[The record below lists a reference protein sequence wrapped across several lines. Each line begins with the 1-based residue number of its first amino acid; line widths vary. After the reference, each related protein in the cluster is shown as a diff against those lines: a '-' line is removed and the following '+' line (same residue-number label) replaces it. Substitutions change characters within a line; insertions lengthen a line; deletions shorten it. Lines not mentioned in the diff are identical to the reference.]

1 MDARVIVILVLEAL
15 LALWLLRR
23 AGLLCSRRALV
34 LSVLLLAAA
43 FVLRGLCLDYETLDY
58 QNFLR
63 HWVDFYRD
71 NGGFRAISQPLGNYN
86 IPYLYFLCLFSYL
99 PIRDLYLI
107 KLLSI
112 LFDVLLAFAAAMLLG
127 QVRRNAGA
135 QLACFFTVLF
145 LPTVVLNGALWGQCD
160 SIYVA
165 LALLGLW
172 LAMED
177 RPVLSVLCFT
187 LAFGFKLQT
196 VFLLPILAVF
206 WFQGRFKLRHFLLF
220 SVFYVL
226 LVLPAVLLGKP
237 FVETLTLY
245 ASQTGSIGSG
255 LNYNSPSIYA
265 FFRTVADEKAA
276 STLGLYG
283 AFAWLILVLALCFR
297 FRGRMGSRA
306 LLAAS
311 LLLALG
317 IPFLLPHMHDRYF
330 FFSDVL
336 SVVVAFACWRALA
349 AAPLAQFAS
358 LLGYHA
364 YLKMRYLLYM
374 DHGARALIGVLL
386 ITFVLF
392 VYDCTRGVAEDFSE
406 KQKIILDKQE

>member
-1 MDARVIVILVLEAL
+1 
-15 LALWLLRR
+15 
-23 AGLLCSRRALV
+23 
-34 LSVLLLAAA
+34 
-43 FVLRGLCLDYETLDY
+43 
-58 QNFLR
+58 
-63 HWVDFYRD
+63 
-71 NGGFRAISQPLGNYN
+71 
-86 IPYLYFLCLFSYL
+86 
-99 PIRDLYLI
+99 
-107 KLLSI
+107 
-112 LFDVLLAFAAAMLLG
+112 MLLG
-127 QVRRNAGA
+127 QVKKAA
-135 QLACFFTVLF
+135 APQLACFFTVLF
-145 LPTVVLNGALWGQCD
+145 LPTVVLNGAFWGQCD

-206 WFQGRFKLRHFLLF
+206 WFQGRLRLRHFLLF
-220 SVFYVL
+220 PVFYVL

-237 FVETLTLY
+237 FAETLTLY

-265 FFRTVADEKAA
+265 FFRTVSDEKAA

-283 AFAWLILVLALCFR
+283 AFAWMILVLALCFR
-297 FRGRMGSRA
+297 FRGRMGGRA
-306 LLAAS
+306 LLTAS
-311 LLLALG
+311 LLLVVG

-330 FFSDVL
+330 FAADVL
-336 SVVVAFACWRALA
+336 SVVVAYACWKVFAV
-349 AAPLAQFAS
+349 APLTQFAS

-374 DHGARALIGVLL
+374 DHGARALICVLL
-386 ITFVLF
+386 ISFVLF
-392 VYDCTRGVAEDFSE
+392 LYDCTRSAPEDFSE
-406 KQKIILDKQE
+406 IEKIGLDKQE